1 MRQSL
6 LLFFILISFSAWS
19 QSKDEKA
26 IRELMD
32 RQSSA
37 WNKGDLDNFMKGYW
51 ANDSLMFV
59 GKSGITYGYK
69 ATLENYK
76 KGYPDKTAM
85 GELNFTLIKIDKL
98 SSEYIFVV
106 GKWHLKRTIGDLQ
119 GHFNLL
125 FQKINNKWVIIV
137 DHSS

>member
-1 MRQSL
+1 MKQSL

-26 IRELMD
+26 IRDLMD

-51 ANDSLMFV
+51 ENDSLMFV

-98 SSEYIFVV
+98 SSDYIFVV
-106 GKWHLKRTIGDLQ
+106 GKWFLKRTIGDLQ

-125 FQKINNKWVIIV
+125 FRKINNAWVIIV

>member
-1 MRQSL
+1 MRPSL
-6 LLFFILISFSAWS
+6 LLIFILISFSSWS

-26 IRELMD
+26 IRHLMD

-37 WNKGDLDNFMKGYW
+37 WNKGELDNFMKGYW
-51 ANDSLMFV
+51 ENDSLMFV
-59 GKSGITYGYK
+59 GKSGVTYGYK

-85 GELNFTLIKIDKL
+85 GELNFTLIKIDKI
-98 SSEYIFVV
+98 SREYIFVV

-125 FQKINNKWVIIV
+125 FRKINNAWVIIV

>member
-1 MRQSL
+1 MRRTL
-6 LLFFILISFSAWS
+6 LLIFVLFSFSAWS
-19 QSKDEKA
+19 QSKDELA

-32 RQSSA
+32 RQSTA

-51 ANDSLMFV
+51 ENDSLMFL
-59 GKSGITYGYK
+59 GKSGVTYGYK
-69 ATLENYK
+69 STLENYK

-85 GELNFTLIKIDKL
+85 GELNFTLIKIEKL
-98 SSEYIFVV
+98 SPQYMFVV

-125 FQKINNKWVIIV
+125 FRKINNAWVIIV

>member
-1 MRQSL
+1 MQRSL
-6 LLFFILISFSAWS
+6 LLVFILFSCSAFS
-19 QSKDEKA
+19 QSKDELA
-26 IRELMD
+26 IRELMS
-32 RQSSA
+32 RQSTA

-51 ANDSLMFV
+51 ENDSLMFV
-59 GKSGITYGYK
+59 GKSGVTYGYK
-69 ATLENYK
+69 PTLENYK

-85 GELNFTLIKIDKL
+85 GELNFTLIKIEKL
-98 SSEYIFVV
+98 SPQYMFVV

-125 FQKINNKWVIIV
+125 FRKINNAWVIIV